1 MASGVNVW
9 VTVPSRRSDA
19 KLTTKDAFDESG
31 TFYINE
37 KMSMHVVCL
46 AKNSQTK
53 SSSIDRCS
61 KVMV

>member
-19 KLTTKDAFDESG
+19 RLTTKDAFDESG

-37 KMSMHVVCL
+37 KKGVCMWFVL
-46 AKNSQTK
+46 RKTVKQMLN
-53 SSSIDRCS
+53 
-61 KVMV
+61 